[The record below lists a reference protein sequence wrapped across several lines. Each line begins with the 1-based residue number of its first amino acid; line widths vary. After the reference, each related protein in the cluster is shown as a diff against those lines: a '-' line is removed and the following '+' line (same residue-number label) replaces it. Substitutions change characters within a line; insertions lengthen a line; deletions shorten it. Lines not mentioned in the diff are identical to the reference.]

1 MKKISLTALICLN
14 LLGAVKAQIITTEA
28 GNGTASSTGDG
39 GSALAASF
47 NNPAGAYYDAI
58 GNIYVV
64 EYSGHR
70 IRKINTS
77 GIVSTFA
84 GTGTAGFAGD
94 GGPATAARFHYPI
107 DLVDD
112 AAGNV
117 YIVDNTN
124 HRIRKV
130 DVAGNISTYAGNGTA
145 AYSGDGGPAT
155 AASLRNPNRMTIDA
169 AGNIFIADAGN
180 NVIRKISTTGIITTV
195 VGTGVSGFSGDGGP
209 ATAARMS
216 QPLGVGFD
224 GNGNMYIADGFNRR
238 IRKVN
243 PSGIISTIAGNGISG
258 TTGDGGP
265 ATAATMQYPNG
276 IAVDA
281 TCNVYFTDWSAH
293 TVRRI
298 NTSGYIATVV
308 GIPGSAGFTGD
319 GGPSVAAR
327 INGPDNLTFDPA
339 MNLYIPDFYN
349 NRIRMVANL
358 GEVSGCP
365 PVTPNASFTSSATTV
380 CEDSCLSLTSTST
393 GLIDSIRW
401 QITPTGA
408 VISSP
413 SSLMTSVCFP
423 LSGTYTIRLKAYG
436 GGFVDSS
443 STAVYVTPSPSPIIV
458 RTGTT
463 LSILG
468 GAYSGY
474 QWYNGTSL
482 IAGATN
488 ATYTFS
494 SPSVYTV
501 VVDSA
506 GCKGISNAL
515 NTLSIDYHSA
525 ATPAYWVS
533 QTGSELVNIFS
544 SDVVTSI
551 VSVTLYDITGRS
563 ISKKEWAAG
572 FSSISISTQDLPSGL
587 YIITIVSEAGTYPI
601 RWLKK

>member
-1 MKKISLTALICLN
+1 MKKITLCVLAGMIIASAAN
-14 LLGAVKAQIITTEA
+14 AQIITTEA

-94 GGPATAARFHYPI
+94 GGPATAAKFHYPI

-180 NVIRKISTTGIITTV
+180 NVIRKISSTGIITTV

-298 NTSGYIATVV
+298 NTSGYISTVV

-365 PVTPNASFTSSATTV
+365 PVIPSASFTSSATTI

-401 QITPTGA
+401 QITPSGA
-408 VISSP
+408 TISAPTSVV
-413 SSLMTSVCFP
+413 TSVCFP
-423 LSGTYTIRLKAYG
+423 LSGTYNIRLKAYG
-436 GGFVDSS
+436 SGYVDSS
-443 STAVYVTPSPSPIIV
+443 STTVFVTPSPSPLIV
-458 RTGTT
+458 RAGTT

-468 GAYSGY
+468 GPYTGY

-482 IAGATN
+482 IAGATS

-506 GCKGISNAL
+506 GCKGTSNAL
-515 NTLSIDYHSA
+515 NTLSVNAMSA
-525 ATPAYWVS
+525 NAPVYWVAPS
-533 QTGSELVNIFS
+533 GSEMLSIFS
-544 SDVVTSI
+544 SVVVSNSI
-551 VSVTLYDITGRS
+551 SVTVRDITGR
-563 ISKKEWAAG
+563 IVTNTDWLG
-572 FSSISISTQDLPSGL
+572 GTNILSISTQNFASGL
-587 YIITIVSEAGTYPI
+587 YIISLTTHEGIYPI
-601 RWLKK
+601 KWFKP

>member
-1 MKKISLTALICLN
+1 MKKITLSM
-14 LLGAVKAQIITTEA
+14 LLGIAMSCAVNAQIITTEA

-47 NNPAGAYYDAI
+47 NNPAGAYYDAV

-84 GTGTAGFAGD
+84 GNGIAGYSGD
-94 GGPATAARFHYPI
+94 GGPATAASLYYPI
-107 DLVDD
+107 DLLDD

-130 DVAGNISTYAGNGTA
+130 DVAGNISTYAGNGIA

-169 AGNIFIADAGN
+169 AGNIFIADASN
-180 NVIRKISTTGIITTV
+180 NVIRKVSNTGIITTV

-224 GNGNMYIADGFNRR
+224 NIGNMYIADGFNKR
-238 IRKVN
+238 IRKVT
-243 PSGIISTIAGNGISG
+243 PSGIISTIAGNGTSG

-265 ATAATMQYPNG
+265 ATAATMIYPNG

-281 TCNVYFTDWSAH
+281 SCNVYFTDWTAH

-298 NTSGYIATVV
+298 NTSGYITTVV
-308 GIPGSAGFTGD
+308 GLPGLPGFTGD
-319 GGPSVAAR
+319 GGPAVAAK

-358 GEVSGCP
+358 GEVGGCP
-365 PVTPNASFTSSATTV
+365 PVVPSASFTGSVTSI

-393 GLIDSIRW
+393 GLIDSIKW
-401 QITPTGA
+401 QITPNGTT
-408 VISSP
+408 ISAP
-413 SSLMTSVCFP
+413 SSVVTSVCFP
-423 LSGTYTIRLKAYG
+423 QSGTYTIKLKAYG
-436 GGFVDSS
+436 SGYVDSS
-443 STAVYVTPSPSPIIV
+443 STTVNVAPAPAPLIIRIGV
-458 RTGTT
+458 E
-463 LSILG
+463 LG
-468 GAYSGY
+468 VINGPYSAY
-474 QWYNGTSL
+474 QWYSGSTP
-482 IAGATN
+482 IAGATSSS
-488 ATYTFS
+488 YVFS

-506 GCKGISNAL
+506 GCKGTSNSE
-515 NTLSIDYHSA
+515 NTLSVNTLSA
-525 ATPAYWVS
+525 NTPAYWVAQSGSDRLYVYS
-533 QTGSELVNIFS
+533 QNATDKDLVITVNDISGRTITSKKWVSGTSSTSVDVSELKQGMYFIKLHN
-544 SDVVTSI
+544 
-551 VSVTLYDITGRS
+551 DIAKHT
-563 ISKKEWAAG
+563 IKWVKK
-572 FSSISISTQDLPSGL
+572 
-587 YIITIVSEAGTYPI
+587 
-601 RWLKK
+601 